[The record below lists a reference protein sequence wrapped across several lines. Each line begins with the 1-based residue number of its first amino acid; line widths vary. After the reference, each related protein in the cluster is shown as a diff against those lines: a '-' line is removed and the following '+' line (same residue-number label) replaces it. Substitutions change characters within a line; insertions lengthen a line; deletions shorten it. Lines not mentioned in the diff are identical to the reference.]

1 MDLLEYSTNTEALA
15 CQVAEMIAAGRN
27 SVAGPL
33 LAALQKMTPPSA
45 RLAQLAAALAMR
57 EGRTEDA
64 RQELDQ
70 AIICE
75 PGHAGLRQT
84 RAQLRAELGDA
95 TGAARDAAEAVLL
108 DGSDPSSKALLGVLM
123 LELGQDRDA
132 RVCLAEAV
140 AAVPNNPWFREGL
153 AAAEEA
159 GGAPDAAAATLAAAI
174 AHNPGRHDLR
184 AAAILLCVRRRD
196 FSGAVRLAEAA
207 RAAGLA
213 DACVFGLQGHALS
226 SLGRHEAAVD
236 AYREALKLGPNDPYV
251 RHLVAA
257 AGFLPGAGRAP
268 QEYIR
273 TIFDGYA
280 DRFEAHLITLG
291 YRIPGLMRTALS
303 NHFGLPEN
311 PPIPPVI
318 GPVIGPVLDLGCG
331 TGLLALVLADL
342 PFGPFTGVD
351 LSEAMLA
358 KARGKNLYADL
369 QQTDLMPFLAEDTRA
384 WRLILAADV
393 FCYFGAL
400 EDLLAAAFARLAP
413 GGVLLFSVEELLADA
428 DGCLPLNV
436 QDGGWALGRQ
446 GRYAHSADY
455 LEGSART
462 AGFTV
467 RSLRQETQRF
477 EAEAPVG
484 GFLVLLERPDAHG

>member
-1 MDLLEYSTNTEALA
+1 MDLLEYSTSTEALA
-15 CQVAEMIAAGRN
+15 CQVAEMIASGRN

-33 LAALQKMTPPSA
+33 LAALRKMAPPSA
-45 RLAQLAAALAMR
+45 RLAQLAAMLAMR
-57 EGRTEDA
+57 EGRAEDA

-70 AIICE
+70 AIIRE
-75 PGHAGLRQT
+75 PGHAGLRQA

-95 TGAARDAAEAVLL
+95 TGAAQDAAEAVLL
-108 DGSDPSSKALLGVLM
+108 DGSDPSAKALLGVLM

-174 AHNPGRHDLR
+174 AHNPGRYDLR
-184 AAAILLCVRRRD
+184 AAAILLCVRQRD

-226 SLGRHEAAVD
+226 SLGRHDAAAD

-303 NHFGLPEN
+303 EYFGVREN
-311 PPIPPVI
+311 PPIP
-318 GPVIGPVLDLGCG
+318 PVIGPVLDLGCG

-369 QQTDLMPFLAEDTRA
+369 QQTDLVPFLAEDTQA

-400 EDLLAAAFARLAP
+400 EDLLAAAFARLAS
-413 GGVLLFSVEELLADA
+413 GGVLLFSAEELLADA
-428 DGCLPLNV
+428 DGCLPVNV
-436 QDGGWALGRQ
+436 QDDGGWSLGRQ
-446 GRYAHSADY
+446 GRYAHSAGY
-455 LEGSART
+455 LTQAART

-467 RSLRQETQRF
+467 RSLRRETQRF

-484 GFLVLLERPDAHG
+484 GFLVLLERPDPHG